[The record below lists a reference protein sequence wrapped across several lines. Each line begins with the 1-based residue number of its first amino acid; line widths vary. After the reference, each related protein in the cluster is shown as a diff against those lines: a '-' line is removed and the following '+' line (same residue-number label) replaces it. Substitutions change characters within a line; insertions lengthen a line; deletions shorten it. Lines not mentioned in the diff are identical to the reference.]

1 MELFPQTVAHQ
12 MRPLKVF
19 FRRPDPQNRA
29 TYLDIAGLI
38 INQERGLAGEQFGI
52 GVRIREP

>member
-1 MELFPQTVAHQ
+1 